1 VMFCARRFRPSSQPA
16 TLRRHHAAMTGHL
29 RACSARLH
37 VPPARPTRPVRGC
50 STPRA
55 HPDGTPARHVAPIA
69 TAVRIL
75 SSAGGSELQASRSQ
89 VVHLVATSHASPN
102 AAADIAHLVSSLR
115 CVATLCPAESCFVSE
130 STESFNSRLWRPSTV
145 AVESCPS
152 RLSLFLS
159 KHTLAALWVFDTI
172 HVTGV
177 PDMPGH
183 PSARE
188 LTERLT
194 SLAGELVSCDTV
206 TADAQALLA
215 TGLFDEVAVEVVQP
229 RFYGLSSA
237 LQPVGRAQAMRFVT
251 TPRRLVGDF
260 ERYVV
265 AIAPELA
272 GYDAAYAPIVPQDD
286 LKPHVPWLPAF
297 QAAFEALHD
306 ADAQEALSPLHL
318 CCLVRHAVCV
328 AGSEHMPPAKPVA
341 LRFEQDDE
349 AAPYALIVGID
360 VPDEAAVARMR
371 ALPADATPYDVW
383 RAATE
388 DAFALHTT
396 DVANDVRAALTV
408 PSPAPARRR
417 RPHMARRQAAQ
428 YAALDALL
436 GQIGM
441 LPFEFLSAIAA
452 WRLRVA
458 PGDDMRSAVASAVR
472 CDARRIVLVDRPV
485 RATVRR
491 TGTELRRLL
500 SAVCITAALLA
511 FGLACIPGSMP
522 TMSALYFLACGVA
535 AIGSLA
541 AAFMCA
547 AVAALAVAP
556 AAMVARL
563 MTPPLEAPTHAPAAL
578 IAERDA
584 CMVSH
589 LQSLASTG
597 RTLAH
602 ASQLARTAHGSSV
615 VYVLS
620 RGASEEA
627 CDESGPT
634 VAVVGAAHLHGILA
648 RWRACGMTAVTG

>member
-1 VMFCARRFRPSSQPA
+1 
-16 TLRRHHAAMTGHL
+16 
-29 RACSARLH
+29 
-37 VPPARPTRPVRGC
+37 
-50 STPRA
+50 
-55 HPDGTPARHVAPIA
+55 VAPIA

-75 SSAGGSELQASRSQ
+75 SSAGGSELQASGRL
-89 VVHLVATSHASPN
+89 VHLVGTSHTSPN

-130 STESFNSRLWRPSTV
+130 STESFTSRLLRPSTV

-159 KHTLAALWVFDTI
+159 KHTSAALWVFDTI

-183 PSARE
+183 PTARQ

-194 SLAGELVSCDTV
+194 TLAGELVSCDTV
-206 TADAQALLA
+206 AADAQALLA

-260 ERYVV
+260 DRYVV

-306 ADAQEALSPLHL
+306 ADAQDALSPLHL

-349 AAPYALIVGID
+349 AAPDALIVGID

-371 ALPADATPYDVW
+371 QLPADATPYDVW

-388 DAFALHTT
+388 DAFVLQADCDTT
-396 DVANDVRAALTV
+396 ANVANDVRAALTV
-408 PSPAPARRR
+408 PSPAPARRH
-417 RPHMARRQAAQ
+417 RPHAARRQAAQ
-428 YAALDALL
+428 YAALDALM

-458 PGDDMRSAVASAVR
+458 PGDDLRSAVASAVR

-511 FGLACIPGSMP
+511 IGLACISGSMP

-556 AAMVARL
+556 TAMVARF

-602 ASQLARTAHGSSV
+602 ASQLVRTAHGSSV

-648 RWRACGMTAVTG
+648 RWRAGGMTAVTG